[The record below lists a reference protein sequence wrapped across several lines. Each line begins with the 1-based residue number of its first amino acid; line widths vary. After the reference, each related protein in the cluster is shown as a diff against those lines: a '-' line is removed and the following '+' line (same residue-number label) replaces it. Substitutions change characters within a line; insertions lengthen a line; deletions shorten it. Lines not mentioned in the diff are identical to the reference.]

1 SRRKLQTELQAAQ
14 NRRNEAS
21 KEIGLVKSKGG
32 DAAALMAEVA
42 TLKDRMAGLEE
53 QERVAAEKLSDIL
66 SALPNMVADDVP
78 DGADENDNVEIRTHG
93 TPKKANAE
101 VPDHV
106 A

>member
-1 SRRKLQTELQAAQ
+1 LLRL
-14 NRRNEAS
+14 
-21 KEIGLVKSKGG
+21 KE
-32 DAAALMAEVA
+32 
-42 TLKDRMAGLEE
+42 RMAGLEE
-53 QERVAAEKLSDIL
+53 QERFAAEKLNDIL

-106 A
+106 AIGEALGMMDFRSSSQSCGHAFCRQ